1 MPWGQTS
8 DEEIV
13 AGMKRTKSVE
23 RLISERWPKLKER
36 AQNEDD
42 PEKLIPILEEI
53 EDLLLN
59 LEIRFGAEADNGQ
72 MHLSACAEAD
82 FDAFVRE
89 FKKSRNNERSGTMCK
104 DAQNSP
110 DREGAA

>member
-1 MPWGQTS
+1 
-8 DEEIV
+8 
-13 AGMKRTKSVE
+13 MKRTKGVE

-42 PEKLIPILEEI
+42 PEKLIPILEEV

-59 LEIRFGAEADNGQ
+59 LEIRFGAEANNGS
-72 MHLSACAEAD
+72 MHVSARAEAD

-89 FKKSRNNERSGTMCK
+89 FKKSGNNERSATRGRV
-104 DAQNSP
+104 AQNSP
-110 DREGAA
+110 DSEGAV